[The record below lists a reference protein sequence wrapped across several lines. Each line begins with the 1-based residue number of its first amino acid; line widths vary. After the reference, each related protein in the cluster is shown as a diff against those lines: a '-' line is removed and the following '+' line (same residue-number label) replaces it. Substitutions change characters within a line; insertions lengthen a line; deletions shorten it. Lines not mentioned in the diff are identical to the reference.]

1 MLAYV
6 LWLML
11 PAVQTLGGA
20 ITGGLCILFFGI
32 GVLLDVETL
41 RREWLHLLVRAACAA
56 LLPLFLIR
64 FLSRGGAVSFGF
76 YVQNVMFWFPLVFVG
91 HVRTIGD
98 RTLWKGL
105 SHTLVAAC
113 MVTLCTTTG
122 WLIEGMLNNA
132 NSYCRALGNADAVSA
147 EYLASL
153 MRRNIGGYGF
163 IYSMVL
169 SIPLVCAS
177 IRSCKGKKRMLFCVF
192 LALQIICIVLSQYT
206 IALICTAFLL
216 FVEFFAMLLRRLTR
230 KRISYGKALAIS
242 MLFTLPLIV
251 SVKQLLALVISISDR
266 FQFHFVTDNLTQV
279 LAALQG
285 DAVSSGNRLIQYMTA
300 VDGIRMSPL
309 TGSLFTEHNFISFHS
324 DILDLI
330 SATGILGLIGFG
342 FAVWLTARGSLRGLR
357 SNLHRRQLALCYAAL
372 FAVSLLGTV
381 VYSCEISLVVLLGTL
396 ILLQPHEQPVER
408 QE

>member
-11 PAVQTLGGA
+11 PAVQTICGA
-20 ITGGLCILFFGI
+20 VAGGLCILVFGI

-41 RREWLHLLVRAACAA
+41 RKEWLHLLVRAACAA

-64 FLSRGGAVSFGF
+64 FLFRGGAASFGF
-76 YVQNVMFWFPLVFVG
+76 YVQNVMFWFPLVFAG
-91 HVRTIGD
+91 HVRTIGG
-98 RTLWKGL
+98 RNLWKGL
-105 SHTLVAAC
+105 SCTLVAAC

-122 WLIEGMLNNA
+122 WLIEGMLTGA
-132 NSYCRALGNADAVSA
+132 DSYCRALGNADAVSA

-163 IYSMVL
+163 IYAMVL
-169 SIPLVCAS
+169 AIPLVCAS
-177 IRSCKGKKRMLFCVF
+177 IRSCKGCSRLIFCVF

-216 FVEFFAMLLRRLTR
+216 FVEFFAMLLRRVTR
-230 KRISYGKALAIS
+230 KRLSYGKALAIS
-242 MLFTLPLIV
+242 ILLTLPLIACV
-251 SVKQLLALVISISDR
+251 KPLLSLAINLSVR
-266 FQFHFVTDNLTQV
+266 FDFAVVTNNLTQI

-285 DAVSSGNRLIQYMTA
+285 NEISSTSRLIYYMTA

-309 TGSLFTEHNFISFHS
+309 TGSLFTGQSFISFHS

-330 SATGILGLIGFG
+330 SASGILGLIAFG
-342 FAVWLTARGSLRGLR
+342 FVVWLTGRGSLHGLR
-357 SNLHRRQLALCYAAL
+357 SNLHRWQLVLCYAAL

-381 VYSCEISLVVLLGTL
+381 VYSCEVSLVVLLGTL
-396 ILLQPHEQPVER
+396 ILLGPHEQSAEG